1 MGGNRELAERFI
13 ASLEARDWDAW
24 AGLLHPA
31 VVYEIPQSRE
41 RIRGRDRYLRF
52 NQEYPG
58 DWHLR
63 PKVTI
68 ADERHA
74 VVWFEWLL
82 DSRTDDAM
90 AFFEFA
96 DGLIT
101 RVTDFWPEP
110 YEPPPGREHLVER
123 WLTGPAQQQ
132 PAQRR
137 GRVLRGAEDRRGGGR
152 PAGGRT
158 GTSVP
163 RRARRDAPSGPAI
176 RMPRVSSPSAASMVP
191 PPPNDH
197 RPRVMSRASGR
208 PAASRTSRSAACR
221 RLSASDRSAGP
232 VDAEDRP
239 ADLGAP

>member
-1 MGGNRELAERFI
+1 MDGNRELAERFI
-13 ASLEARDWDAW
+13 ATLEARDWDAW

-68 ADERHA
+68 ADERHG

-82 DSRTDDAM
+82 DGRTDDAM

-96 DGLIT
+96 GGLIT

-123 WLTGPAQQQ
+123 WLSTS
-132 PAQRR
+132 AQRGVLEAPGHVGVGGAGQDSVDPHAPSVGPGYQDCLVGNCRHDDDLLFLPR
-137 GRVLRGAEDRRGGGR
+137 GGAASWRVRVSPRRLPRARVAGRPRRRGPVR
-152 PAGGRT
+152 CAG
-158 GTSVP
+158 
-163 RRARRDAPSGPAI
+163 
-176 RMPRVSSPSAASMVP
+176 
-191 PPPNDH
+191 
-197 RPRVMSRASGR
+197 
-208 PAASRTSRSAACR
+208 
-221 RLSASDRSAGP
+221 
-232 VDAEDRP
+232 
-239 ADLGAP
+239 

>member
-13 ASLEARDWDAW
+13 ATLEARDWDAW

-63 PKVTI
+63 PKVTV
-68 ADERHA
+68 ADERHG

-82 DSRTDDAM
+82 DGRTDDAM
-90 AFFEFA
+90 VFFEFA
-96 DGLIT
+96 DGRIT

-123 WLTGPAQQQ
+123 WLSSA
-132 PAQRR
+132 AQRGLTQPHSR
-137 GRVLRGAEDRRGGGR
+137 VIHVRSRSGRHDR
-152 PAGGRT
+152 PERT
-158 GTSVP
+158 A
-163 RRARRDAPSGPAI
+163 RRARPPGCPPDAAI
-176 RMPRVSSPSAASMVP
+176 E
-191 PPPNDH
+191 
-197 RPRVMSRASGR
+197 VMAV
-208 PAASRTSRSAACR
+208 C
-221 RLSASDRSAGP
+221 L
-232 VDAEDRP
+232 
-239 ADLGAP
+239 

>member
-13 ASLEARDWDAW
+13 TSLEARNWGVW

-41 RIRGRDRYLRF
+41 RIRGRDRYLQF

-68 ADERHA
+68 ADERHG

-82 DSRTDDAM
+82 DGRADDAM

-123 WLTGPAQQQ
+123 WLPGPRSCQSRSLVSVGA
-132 PAQRR
+132 ADRA
-137 GRVLRGAEDRRGGGR
+137 VLAAGVVNDLAGNEACLVGGEESDEGGGVGRGADAAEEEGGGAHLGEAVGR
-152 PAGGRT
+152 KLRVGTGGGAAGADGVDRDPPGGELEGRDP
-158 GTSVP
+158 GDLVDE
-163 RRARRDAPSGPAI
+163 RFRAG
-176 RMPRVSSPSAASMVP
+176 VQ
-191 PPPNDH
+191 
-197 RPRVMSRASGR
+197 
-208 PAASRTSRSAACR
+208 RT
-221 RLSASDRSAGP
+221 AGH
-232 VDAEDRP
+232 
-239 ADLGAP
+239 G